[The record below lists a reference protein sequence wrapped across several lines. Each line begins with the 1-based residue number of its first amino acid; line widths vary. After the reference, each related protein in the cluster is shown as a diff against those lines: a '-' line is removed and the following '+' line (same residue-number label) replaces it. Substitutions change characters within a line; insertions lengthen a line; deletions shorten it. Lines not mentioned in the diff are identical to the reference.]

1 MLLWTSVQFS
11 SVARSSLTLCNP
23 MDCRTPG
30 FPVHLQLPEL
40 AQIHV
45 HWVSDA
51 IQPCRPHF
59 LLPSV
64 FPSIKVFSSEL
75 VLPMSLIFLK
85 CMLLRAHFSWT
96 MLIDSSGFIST
107 RLYIWL
113 IQKPL
118 WICYQKWDLA
128 ARCSKANK
136 EARLVERK
144 VCFILDVGNQRRWS
158 ALLPKTTPFPAVTI
172 SGQDLLKA
180 EGGGYTRKQHGQLW
194 QSPWILSFG
203 GLTSIILI
211 VLSTVNTQFQGPF
224 VAISLRLIFRIMG
237 AYVMV
242 KKAERWKIDAFELWC
257 WRRLLRV
264 SWTIRR
270 SNQSILKEI
279 SPGCSLEWLM
289 LKLKLQYFGHLMQ
302 RVDTLEKTLM
312 LGGIGG
318 RRRRGRQMM
327 RWLDGITDSM
337 GMSLSKLWELLM
349 DREAWRAAVHGAAK
363 SRTRLRDWTELMS
376 WL

>member
-1 MLLWTSVQFS
+1 MSFVFDFFDSAQCSQGSSMFQSVTTFNGRVIFHWMDLVPSVHLLIKWWALGFFSTFWLPQIMLLWTSVQFS
-11 SVARSSLTLCNP
+11 SVAQSSLTLYNP

-40 AQIHV
+40 AQIHI

-59 LLPSV
+59 LLPSI

-144 VCFILDVGNQRRWS
+144 VCFISDVGNQRRWS
-158 ALLPKTTPFPAVTI
+158 ALLPKTTPFPAETIPKTTPFPAETI

-180 EGGGYTRKQHGQLW
+180 EGGGYTQKQRGQLQ
-194 QSPWILSFG
+194 QSPWILSSG

-224 VAISLRLIFRIMG
+224 VAISLRLIFRIMA

-242 KKAERWKIDAFELWC
+242 KKAEHWRIDAFELWC
-257 WRRLLRV
+257 
-264 SWTIRR
+264 
-270 SNQSILKEI
+270 
-279 SPGCSLEWLM
+279 
-289 LKLKLQYFGHLMQ
+289 
-302 RVDTLEKTLM
+302 
-312 LGGIGG
+312 
-318 RRRRGRQMM
+318 
-327 RWLDGITDSM
+327 
-337 GMSLSKLWELLM
+337 
-349 DREAWRAAVHGAAK
+349 
-363 SRTRLRDWTELMS
+363 
-376 WL
+376 